1 MDNPNIKYLDSTT
14 DEEDSTFSNVIII
27 LVVIA
32 ALWFVFGPSRE
43 KFSDNTSGMEMP
55 ISNDFK
61 SVTSPDGMM
70 AGSKSNS
77 MAEITN
83 SPSQYD
89 RNQDLASNDTTTT
102 ADMTPD
108 VRSLTAMNQ
117 ISKADAK
124 GMSCNMLGINPNKL
138 SNYKKKFYSMYKHQ
152 IECPKNCGLGPVG
165 TRDCYFDRLGM
176 KKCGLDG
183 DDAECGGIFTS
194 KYNNPDVFALGYL
207 ALDKNNERPC
217 VTCTA
222 KPSYNNL
229 NRADIA
235 EDVSVFDN
243 TPLKEGFDMIE
254 GFSKAGSGKKGDSG
268 SKKGDS
274 GSKKGDSGS
283 KKGKQHFGMVENFD
297 MDAYDNLPEETKEAD
312 AQRMDKKNISD
323 ANVSNY
329 VDFENNVY
337 LNSIGETPVDKMA
350 EIRTSECKSG
360 TCGLQS
366 YGKSIAN
373 VYDKLLDTPAYTNRA
388 SCDPNAITGVLEDA
402 SYASGYADYNW
413 SN

>member
-14 DEEDSTFSNVIII
+14 EQEDSTFSNIIII

-55 ISNDFK
+55 LSNDFK

-108 VRSLTAMNQ
+108 VRSLTAMNE

-183 DDAECGGIFTS
+183 DDAECGGVFTS

-217 VTCTA
+217 VTCTS
-222 KPSYNNL
+222 KSSYNNL

-235 EDVSVFDN
+235 ENVTVFDN
-243 TPLKEGFDMIE
+243 TPLKEGFNMVE
-254 GFSKAGSGKKGDSG
+254 GFGPSKS
-268 SKKGDS
+268 
-274 GSKKGDSGS
+274 
-283 KKGKQHFGMVENFD
+283 EID
-297 MDAYDNLPEETKEAD
+297 MYDNLPEETKAAD

-323 ANVSNY
+323 ANVSNF

-402 SYASGYADYNW
+402 SYASGYANYNW